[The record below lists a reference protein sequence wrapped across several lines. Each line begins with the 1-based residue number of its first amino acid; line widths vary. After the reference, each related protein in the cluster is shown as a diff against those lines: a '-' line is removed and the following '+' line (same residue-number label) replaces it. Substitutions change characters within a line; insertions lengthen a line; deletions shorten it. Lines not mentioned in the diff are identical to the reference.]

1 MASVAPPATEAPLTA
16 YPNPAQAQLT
26 LQATFSR
33 AQVITLHIHNALGQR
48 ILTQRESVPAGRW
61 QKSLEVADWPAG
73 VYLVKV
79 AGDDAQRVLKVLK
92 Q

>member
-1 MASVAPPATEAPLTA
+1 MASVATSSPEAQVRA
-16 YPNPAQAQLT
+16 YPNPAQEQLT

-33 AQVITLHIHNALGQR
+33 AQVITLRVHNALGQL

-61 QKSLEVADWPAG
+61 QKTLEVADWPAG
-73 VYLVKV
+73 VYLVHV
-79 AGDDAQRVLKVLK
+79 AGDDAPRVLKVLK